1 MIKFFKKW
9 DKYMFHQVVSLK
21 QEKLHQIVL
30 LENITEKGFEL
41 KLEKVKL
48 KELNIKTRKE
58 GILFLKKLWNEEDV
72 NCPICDNK
80 LEILHKKAK
89 RDNCDWQCKKCN
101 KTYKTLHLLD
111 ELNDQIP
118 NQHYIKI
125 QFEKR

>member
-1 MIKFFKKW
+1 M
-9 DKYMFHQVVSLK
+9 
-21 QEKLHQIVL
+21 
-30 LENITEKGFEL
+30 
-41 KLEKVKL
+41 EKVKL

-118 NQHYIKI
+118 N
-125 QFEKR
+125 